1 MATSVISPPI
11 TAIPS
16 KLAAP
21 SKAKT
26 FGLLLGLVVFFV
38 IWYVPMPGLS
48 RPGSHALAVAAL
60 TAIWWILAVMP
71 PAFPAVLACALYF
84 VLRVAK
90 PVDAFSGFVSPSIW
104 MLFFALVMAKGV
116 ERSGLGKRIASWLM
130 SKTALSFNGIVV
142 IFPFFLPSNV
152 ASVSLTMAL
161 AIGIM
166 DALGIERGP
175 NSRVSC
181 GLTCFI
187 AVLTLTMGRAP
198 LTGSIPNFIATG
210 LVHDIAGVDISWISW
225 LKSMWVTEVDVDI
238 ETGKVDL
245 VRVLSTTD
253 VGQIIDPNC
262 LTNQMHGGL
271 GAAGLDSAIFEETVQ
286 DRSLGRVLSSNLI
299 DYKWRTFEE
308 LPDFQTVILET
319 PFEASH
325 RFKAIGVGEITT
337 APGPSAILMAIS
349 NAIGMRMFDYP
360 ITPTK
365 ILSALGKLPGGKA

>member
-1 MATSVISPPI
+1 LIWARSNPDK
-11 TAIPS
+11 
-16 KLAAP
+16 KLP
-21 SKAKT
+21 
-26 FGLLLGLVVFFV
+26 
-38 IWYVPMPGLS
+38 W
-48 RPGSHALAVAAL
+48 
-60 TAIWWILAVMP
+60 
-71 PAFPAVLACALYF
+71 
-84 VLRVAK
+84 
-90 PVDAFSGFVSPSIW
+90 
-104 MLFFALVMAKGV
+104 
-116 ERSGLGKRIASWLM
+116 
-130 SKTALSFNGIVV
+130 
-142 IFPFFLPSNV
+142 
-152 ASVSLTMAL
+152 
-161 AIGIM
+161 
-166 DALGIERGP
+166 
-175 NSRVSC
+175 
-181 GLTCFI
+181 I
-187 AVLTLTMGRAP
+187 AVLGLDRTVQGEGRYEQDFS
-198 LTGSIPNFIATG
+198 LCNFVMTF
-210 LVHDIAGVDISWISW
+210 
-225 LKSMWVTEVDVDI
+225 TEVDVDI

-360 ITPTK
+360 ITPTQ